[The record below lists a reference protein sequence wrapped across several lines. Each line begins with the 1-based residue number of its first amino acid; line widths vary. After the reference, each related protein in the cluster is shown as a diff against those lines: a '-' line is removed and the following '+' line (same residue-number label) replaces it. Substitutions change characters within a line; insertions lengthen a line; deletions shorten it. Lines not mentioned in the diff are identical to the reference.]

1 MTSSP
6 AMISVMISG
15 RELGLPAVA
24 GPVRE
29 VGGLLRAYLDASDVT
44 VSIELPDDHGTLLI
58 AVEAGSALV
67 GLAAPDGI

>member
-1 MTSSP
+1 VTAP
-6 AMISVMISG
+6 RG
-15 RELGLPAVA
+15 RARGFD
-24 GPVRE
+24 E
-29 VGGLLRAYLDASDVT
+29 VGGLLRAYAHASDVT

>member
-1 MTSSP
+1 
-6 AMISVMISG
+6 
-15 RELGLPAVA
+15 
-24 GPVRE
+24 VRE
-29 VGGLLRAYLDASDVT
+29 VGGLLRAYADASDVT